1 MIELEI
7 CSNGIRSTQQA
18 ALGGANRVE
27 LCDNLGEGGT
37 TPSIGT
43 VEICAKIPKIEIW
56 PILRPRGGDFLYLS
70 EEKESMLRD
79 VFYLKNLPIQGI
91 VTGALL
97 SNGELDIAFL
107 KDLMKEAEQLPW
119 AFHRAIDMTK
129 NPMDALEHLANLGF
143 KRVLSSGGFNKAEY
157 GITQLKEFHVQ
168 FGKRI
173 QIMPGSGI
181 DEGNV
186 VKILKETGCKHI
198 HVSLRTSEKSEMTFQ
213 KEGVFMGKPDFG
225 GEYSYQRTDS
235 ERVKKLLSLTKNI

>member
-43 VEICAKIPKIEIW
+43 VEICTKIPKIEIW
-56 PILRPRGGDFLYLS
+56 PILRPRGGDFLYSS

-107 KDLMKEAEQLPW
+107 KDLMKEAEQLSW

-129 NPMDALEHLANLGF
+129 NPMETVETLASLGF
-143 KRVLSSGGFNKAEY
+143 KRVLSSGGSNKAMD
-157 GITQLKEFHVQ
+157 GIDLLKDLQ
-168 FGKRI
+168 NTFGHRI

-186 VKILKETGCKHI
+186 VKILKETGCKHV
-198 HVSLRTSEKSEMTFQ
+198 HVSLRTSQKSEMTFQ
-213 KEGVFMGKPDFG
+213 KDGVFMGKPDFG

-235 ERVKKLLSLTKNI
+235 ERVKNILSLTKNI

>member
-43 VEICAKIPKIEIW
+43 VEICSRIPNIEIW
-56 PILRPRGGDFLYLS
+56 PILRPRGGDFLYQS
-70 EEKESMLRD
+70 AEKESMLRD
-79 VFYLKNLPIQGI
+79 VFYLKNLPIPGI
-91 VTGALL
+91 VTGSLL
-97 SNGELDIAFL
+97 ENGDLDLLFL
-107 KDLMKEAEQLPW
+107 KTLMKEGKHLHW

-129 NPMDALEHLANLGF
+129 NPMETVETLASLGF
-143 KRVLSSGGFNKAEY
+143 KRVLSSGGSNKAMD
-157 GITQLKEFHVQ
+157 GIDLLKDLQ
-168 FGKRI
+168 NTFGHRI

-186 VKILKETGCKHI
+186 VKILKETGCKHV
-198 HVSLRTSEKSEMTFQ
+198 HVSLRTSQKSEMTFQ
-213 KEGVFMGKPDFG
+213 KDGVFMGKPDFG

-235 ERVKKLLSLTKNI
+235 ERVKNILSLTKNI

>member
-43 VEICAKIPKIEIW
+43 VEICTKIPKIEIW
-56 PILRPRGGDFLYLS
+56 PILRPRGGDFLYSS

-107 KDLMKEAEQLPW
+107 KDLMKKVEQLPW

-129 NPMDALEHLANLGF
+129 NPMETVETLASLGF
-143 KRVLSSGGFNKAEY
+143 KRVLSSGGSNKAMD
-157 GITQLKEFHVQ
+157 GIDLLKDLQ
-168 FGKRI
+168 NTFGHRI

-186 VKILKETGCKHI
+186 VKILKETGCRHI

-235 ERVKKLLSLTKNI
+235 ERVKNILSLTKNI